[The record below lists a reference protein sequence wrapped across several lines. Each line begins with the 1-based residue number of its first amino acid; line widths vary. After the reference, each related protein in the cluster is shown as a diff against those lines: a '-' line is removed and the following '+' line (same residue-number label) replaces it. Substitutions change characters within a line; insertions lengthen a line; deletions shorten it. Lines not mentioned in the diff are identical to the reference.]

1 MKAIV
6 IEAPFRVSAVDI
18 DRQTPKAGEVCIAV
32 DLVGIC
38 ATDIHILSG
47 HFPTASYPLT
57 PGHEVT
63 GTVVE
68 VGPDVSMLAIGT
80 QIVVDPGIPCE
91 TCILCRDGRPNLCEN
106 RNAIGITRA
115 GGAADYLTLPAVN
128 CHPVPPGIPLRAAVL
143 AEPLAC
149 VVHAFDLVRP
159 PAGEN
164 VLIYGA
170 GTMGLLAVQVAH
182 HLGAASVSVVELSKP
197 RTARAIQIGAVAA
210 SASADDLVP
219 ATGWGLVID
228 ATGAPSAI
236 SDGLS
241 RVRRG
246 GTFLQIGVAAPD
258 HTVELAP
265 YELFS
270 RELTVVGSMTT
281 RNSFPRALT
290 MLGTGA
296 IDSSLIT
303 GEPLALSGF
312 AHAIELAQSGEIPK
326 VVVSPQPGVSLSE
339 Q

>member
-1 MKAIV
+1 MKAVV
-6 IEAPFRVSAVDI
+6 IEAPFRVNAADI
-18 DRQTPKAGEVCIAV
+18 DRQAPKAGEVSIAV

-38 ATDIHILSG
+38 ATDVHILSG
-47 HFPTASYPLT
+47 HFPTATFPLT

-63 GTVVE
+63 GTVVD
-68 VGPDVSMLAIGT
+68 VGPEVTTLFPGT
-80 QIVVDPGIPCE
+80 QVVVDPGLPCA

-106 RNAIGITRA
+106 RKAIGITRA
-115 GGAADYLTLPAVN
+115 GGAAEFLTLPAAN
-128 CHPVPPGIPLRAAVL
+128 CHVVPPGTPPGTAVL

-149 VVHAFDLVRP
+149 VVHAFDLVRH

-170 GTMGLLAVQVAH
+170 GTMGLLALQVAR
-182 HLGAASVSVVELSKP
+182 HLGAASVSVIELSAP
-197 RTARAIQIGAVAA
+197 RTARSIDLGAVAA
-210 SASADDLVP
+210 GASAAAFAP
-219 ATGWGLVID
+219 ASGWGLVID

-236 SDGLS
+236 GDGLG

-258 HTVELAP
+258 RTVELAP

-281 RNSFPRALT
+281 RNSFPRALS

-296 IDSSLIT
+296 INSSLIT
-303 GEPLALSGF
+303 GEPIALSSYV
-312 AHAIELAQSGEIPK
+312 HAIELAQSGETPK
-326 VVVSPQPGVSLSE
+326 VVVSPRS
-339 Q
+339 